1 MVITISECGHISV
14 KDLVLN
20 ISDGTIDSPW
30 VVGIYRQNDTK
41 LICSGSL
48 LSDKIVLTGKDL
60 EQTL

>member
-1 MVITISECGHISV
+1 MIKIIECGHRSV
-14 KDLVLN
+14 KDPVFN
-20 ISDGTIDSPW
+20 ISDGTRDFPW
-30 VVGIYRQNDTK
+30 LVGIYRQNDNK